1 MRKEIIIKIVVE
13 GDKIGS
19 IIHKSGF
26 KNDISSKFEVIGI
39 LNKVVSDEQAKLDDK
54 LKVQTNYTVKEPL
67 EDNDNAI

>member
-1 MRKEIIIKIVVE
+1 LRKEIIIKIVVE

>member
-1 MRKEIIIKIVVE
+1 LRKEIIIKVVIE

-26 KNDISSKFEVIGI
+26 KDDISSKFEVIGI
-39 LNKVVSDEQAKLDDK
+39 LNKVMADEQAKLDDK

-67 EDNDNAI
+67 GNNEDAI